1 MDAMTT
7 GQQQEEPLFDAR
19 GLVELNARVP
29 RISEIDGDRASFDAR
44 ELTKIGRAH
53 V

>member
-7 GQQQEEPLFDAR
+7 GQQHEEPMFDAR

-29 RISEIDGDRASFDAR
+29 R
-44 ELTKIGRAH
+44 